1 MEVKMEKQ
9 EKNELDVI
17 IAYAQLA
24 YHTLNNS
31 GSEINAKSIR
41 NEVKMFYNKFGNTEV
56 LRLTNI
62 IIKEKK

>member
-1 MEVKMEKQ
+1 MEKQ

-17 IAYAQLA
+17 IAYAQLV

-41 NEVKMFYNKFGNTEV
+41 NEVKMFYNKFGNNEV
-56 LRLTNI
+56 LRLANI

>member
-1 MEVKMEKQ
+1 MEKP

-17 IAYAQLA
+17 IAYAQLV

-41 NEVKMFYNKFGNTEV
+41 NEVKMFYNKFGNNEV
-56 LRLTNI
+56 LRLANI

>member
-1 MEVKMEKQ
+1 MEKL

-17 IAYAQLA
+17 IA

-56 LRLTNI
+56 LRLANI